1 VTGVVAGEGPLDGAG
16 NIGSPDATGSS
27 PRRMVRVVVLG
38 AGVGGLAAA
47 LELARAGLR
56 PLVLEAGTMAGG
68 AVSAHTVGGL
78 ELDAG
83 AESYSVARPATAVLI
98 DELGLT
104 DRVRQ
109 PSPVGAWVRHSGGAA
124 PLPALAFLGIPGHPW
139 AADVRRVIG
148 LAGAVRATAD
158 RARPAHGL
166 DKSLGSLV
174 RARMGRRVLERLVEP
189 VAGGVYAAD
198 PDTLDIGTVAPGL
211 PAALTETGSLA
222 AAARRLRGPGG
233 PGGRPGS
240 AVASLVG
247 GLHTLVPELV
257 AAVTAAG
264 GTVRTGVR
272 VNGLTRADCWQIQT
286 TAGPVRARR
295 VVVALSTPET
305 ARLLAAA
312 VPGVRTAV
320 PDQPVGPVA
329 LVTLVLDDAR
339 LDTAPRGTGILVSR
353 RAAGPRAKA
362 LTHAT
367 AKWPWLAQA
376 AGPGR
381 HVLRLSYGRGPDD
394 VIPDDGDL
402 PGVALADAS
411 DLLGL
416 PLVARA
422 VVDTA
427 VVRWDAAL
435 PAPRPGHAAAVAALR
450 AVVAEHALALVGSAM
465 AGTGLGAVIGDARE
479 QARRLAEAVDST
491 YGQFNVGERPDSP
504 AGERGWTS

>member
-1 VTGVVAGEGPLDGAG
+1 
-16 NIGSPDATGSS
+16 
-27 PRRMVRVVVLG
+27 MVRVVVLG

-198 PDTLDIGTVAPGL
+198 PDTLDIGTVAPGAAGRADRDRVAGRRG
-211 PAALTETGSLA
+211 PAP
-222 AAARRLRGPGG
+222 ARPGG
-233 PGGRPGS
+233 PGAARFGR
-240 AVASLVG
+240 
-247 GLHTLVPELV
+247 GLPR
-257 AAVTAAG
+257 G
-264 GTVRTGVR
+264 
-272 VNGLTRADCWQIQT
+272 
-286 TAGPVRARR
+286 
-295 VVVALSTPET
+295 
-305 ARLLAAA
+305 
-312 VPGVRTAV
+312 RTAHS
-320 PDQPVGPVA
+320 GA
-329 LVTLVLDDAR
+329 GR
-339 LDTAPRGTGILVSR
+339 WSR
-353 RAAGPRAKA
+353 
-362 LTHAT
+362 
-367 AKWPWLAQA
+367 Q
-376 AGPGR
+376 
-381 HVLRLSYGRGPDD
+381 
-394 VIPDDGDL
+394 
-402 PGVALADAS
+402 
-411 DLLGL
+411 
-416 PLVARA
+416 
-422 VVDTA
+422 
-427 VVRWDAAL
+427 
-435 PAPRPGHAAAVAALR
+435 
-450 AVVAEHALALVGSAM
+450 
-465 AGTGLGAVIGDARE
+465 
-479 QARRLAEAVDST
+479 
-491 YGQFNVGERPDSP
+491 
-504 AGERGWTS
+504 